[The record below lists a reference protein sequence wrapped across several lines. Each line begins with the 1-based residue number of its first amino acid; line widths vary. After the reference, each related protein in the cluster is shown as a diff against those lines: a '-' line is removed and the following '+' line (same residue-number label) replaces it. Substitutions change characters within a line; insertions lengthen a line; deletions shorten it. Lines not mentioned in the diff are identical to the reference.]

1 LITPVETLPT
11 LKPDNL
17 RDSVRGSLPKS
28 APLRVAIIC
37 DLVEENWPS
46 MDLVAE
52 NLLEH
57 LRCDHQNSIAAT
69 RICPALQRR
78 FARLQPDSWTL
89 FNADRL
95 VNRFIDYPRLMGR
108 ISSDFDLFHII
119 DHSYSQLLH
128 RLPPERTVITCHDLD
143 TFQSVLGSNGERRRL
158 PFKLMARRI
167 LDGFKKAALVT
178 TVSSATRDQLLGFG
192 LFAPER
198 IVVVPNGIDAAYSE
212 QPDPVADAKAARMLE
227 TQRKDA
233 LDILHVGNNV
243 PRKRIDLLLRVL
255 SRLKE
260 EFPRIRLVR
269 VGGPFT
275 PEQNHLISQLKL
287 GDSICVLPFL
297 EKPVLAAVNRRAVL
311 VLQPSE
317 REGFGLPVI
326 EAMACGTPVLAS
338 DIPALREVGGEACE
352 YAPVGDL
359 QAWTKSVSDLINERN
374 QHPDRW
380 TRRRQAGI
388 ANASRF
394 SWSEHA
400 NQMAFLYR
408 ELLAGVQMLIVP

>member
-1 LITPVETLPT
+1 M
-11 LKPDNL
+11 
-17 RDSVRGSLPKS
+17 KS
-28 APLRVAIIC
+28 AGTLDRLTDDARRESGVRTTKRSRPLRVAIVC

-52 NLLEH
+52 NLLGHLEREH
-57 LRCDHQNSIAAT
+57 QDSINAT
-69 RICPALQRR
+69 RVCPSLQRR
-78 FARLQPDSWTL
+78 FARLHPKSKQL

-95 VNRFIDYPRLMGR
+95 MNRFVDYPRLMGR

-128 RLPPERTVITCHDLD
+128 RLPSERTVITCHDLD

-158 PFKLMARRI
+158 PFKLMTGRI
-167 LDGFKKAALVT
+167 LDGFRKAALVT
-178 TVSSATRDQLLGFG
+178 TVSSATREQLLAFG

-198 IVVVPNGIDAAYSE
+198 IVVVPNGIDAAYSAHA
-212 QPDPVADAKAARMLE
+212 DATADAKAAGMLE
-227 TQRKDA
+227 NQRKGA

-255 SRLKE
+255 SQLRE

-275 PEQNHLISQLKL
+275 RDQKDLISRLKIA
-287 GDSICVLPFL
+287 DSILVLPFL
-297 EKPVLAAVNRRAVL
+297 EKTVLAAVNRRAAL

-317 REGFGLPVI
+317 REGFGLPVV

-338 DIPALREVGGEACE
+338 DIPALREVGGEACA
-352 YAPVGDL
+352 YAPVGDVA
-359 QAWTKSVSDLINERN
+359 AWTKSVSDLFHERDGY
-374 QHPDRW
+374 PDRW
-380 TRRRQAGI
+380 ADRRVAGI
-388 ANASRF
+388 KNASRF
-394 SWSEHA
+394 SWSQHA
-400 NQMAFLYR
+400 SQMAALYR
-408 ELLAGVQMLIVP
+408 ELWARVQKPIVP